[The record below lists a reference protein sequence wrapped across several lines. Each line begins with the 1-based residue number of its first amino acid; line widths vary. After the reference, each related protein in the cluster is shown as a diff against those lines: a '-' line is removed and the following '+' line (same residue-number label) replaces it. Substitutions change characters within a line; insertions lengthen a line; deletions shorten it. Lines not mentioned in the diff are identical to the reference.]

1 MSTSDQQPGSCAW
14 FEAQIKAW
22 NEGDDWPFPPLCPRE
37 GTELAQHLSGN
48 LLQAQ
53 QLEAEAAVDLMY
65 QAANGLADTAAKVL
79 LAANQ
84 IRKTL

>member
-14 FEAQIKAW
+14 FEAQIGAYSDTFALVGPD
-22 NEGDDWPFPPLCPRE
+22 NTVDIP
-37 GTELAQHLSGN
+37 AVSQHLSRN